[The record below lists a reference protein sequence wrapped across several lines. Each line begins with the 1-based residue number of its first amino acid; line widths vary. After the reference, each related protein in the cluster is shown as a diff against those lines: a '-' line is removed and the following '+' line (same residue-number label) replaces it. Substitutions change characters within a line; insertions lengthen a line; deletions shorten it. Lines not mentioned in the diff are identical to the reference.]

1 MISVKRQWSGCTWE
15 NYVDLQYAAV
25 VNTTED
31 AYLVKEYYSLLSV
44 IKILYH
50 TTKDY
55 TMVKSDIPWISKLTL
70 GCQPKHALSP
80 ICTHSF
86 TASTPDLWFPAQ
98 SPAVLYHLHDFPLPL
113 PILAIT
119 SLIIL
124 SLHTLNN
131 HSDVI
136 HPRFTPTC
144 SQV

>member
-70 GCQPKHALSP
+70 GCQPKHAL
-80 ICTHSF
+80 IVNAMHS
-86 TASTPDLWFPAQ
+86 AQ
-98 SPAVLYHLHDFPLPL
+98 YAHIHLLHPLLISGFLHNHLLYCIISMIFLYHCQFLP
-113 PILAIT
+113 
-119 SLIIL
+119 
-124 SLHTLNN
+124 
-131 HSDVI
+131 
-136 HPRFTPTC
+136 
-144 SQV
+144 